1 MSESVDERH
10 ELGLHSMPPDGWR
23 TLRLGDVAAF
33 KNGLNFTAADDGEAI
48 KIVGVTDFQQH
59 TQLASTEGLATIRV
73 SRKVRDEELLASGDL
88 LFVRSN
94 GNKALVGRCLYF
106 PAVLERL
113 AFSGFTIRGRVNRE
127 VLLPEFAASLMRSE
141 AARRQM
147 ALAGGGTNI
156 SNLSQEALG
165 RILIHVPPLAEQLHI
180 VQVLGTWDRAIGIA
194 ERQAALLRREKDG
207 LMADLLGGKR
217 RTSGPG
223 SNGTANRH
231 KDDVA

>member
-1 MSESVDERH
+1 MSDSVDERH
-10 ELGLHSMPPDGWR
+10 ELALHSTPPDGWKP
-23 TLRLGDVAAF
+23 LHLGDVATF
-33 KNGLNFTAADDGEAI
+33 KNGLNFKAADDGEAI
-48 KIVGVTDFQQH
+48 KIVGVTDFQQY
-59 TQLASTEGLATIRV
+59 TQLASTE
-73 SRKVRDEELLASGDL
+73 VRDEELLTSGDL

-106 PAVLERL
+106 PAVSERL

-127 VLLPEFAASLMRSE
+127 VLLPEFAACLMRSE

-165 RILIHVPPLAEQLHI
+165 RILIHVPPLAEQFHI

-194 ERQAALLRREKDG
+194 ERQAALLKREKDG
-207 LMADLLGGKR
+207 LMADLLTGQR
-217 RTSGPG
+217 RVRAANGSG
-223 SNGTANRH
+223 SA
-231 KDDVA
+231 

>member
-1 MSESVDERH
+1 MSDSVDERH
-10 ELGLHSMPPDGWR
+10 ELGLHSKSPDGW
-23 TLRLGDVAAF
+23 TPLRLGDVATF
-33 KNGLNFTAADDGEAI
+33 KNGLNFTSADDGEAI
-48 KIVGVTDFQQH
+48 KIVGVTDFQHH

-106 PAVLERL
+106 PIVSERL
-113 AFSGFTIRGRVNRE
+113 AFSGFTIRGRVNRQ
-127 VLLPEFAASLMRSE
+127 VLLPEFAACLMRSE

-156 SNLSQEALG
+156 SNLSQDALS
-165 RILIHVPPLAEQLHI
+165 RILIHVPPLAEQFHI

-207 LMADLLGGKR
+207 LMADLLSGQR
-217 RTSGPG
+217 PVRTDDGSG
-223 SNGTANRH
+223 SA
-231 KDDVA
+231 